1 MLEVRLQI
9 AELREQ
15 GRRMGLQAQ
24 ALLIQHIKKKKKRKI
39 AKKIG

>member
-1 MLEVRLQI
+1 MFEVGLQI

-24 ALLIQHIKKKKKRKI
+24 ALLIQHILKKNQKNS
-39 AKKIG
+39 